1 MGFEDKS
8 LQCSD
13 CGTTFTFTTGEQEFF
28 QSKGYTNEPKRC
40 PSCRQARKSERTG
53 SGSYSSGGYG
63 SGSYGSPRQMFPAT
77 CASCGKQ
84 TEVPFEPRS
93 GRPVY
98 CSDCY
103 RKVKPSR

>member
-1 MGFEDKS
+1 MSFLDKS

-13 CGTTFTFTTGEQEFF
+13 CGSTFTFSAEEQEFF

-40 PSCRQARKSERTG
+40 PSCRQARKSERYG
-53 SGSYSSGGYG
+53 NSSYE
-63 SGSYGSPRQMFPAT
+63 PRREMFPVI
-77 CASCGKQ
+77 CAECGKD
-84 TEVPFEPRS
+84 TEVPFEPLD

-103 RKVKPSR
+103 RKVRASR

>member
-1 MGFEDKS
+1 MSFLDKS

-13 CGTTFTFTTGEQEFF
+13 CGATFTFSAEEQEFF

-40 PSCRQARKSERTG
+40 PPCRQARKSERHG
-53 SGSYSSGGYG
+53 NGGNG
-63 SGSYGSPRQMFPAT
+63 PRREMFPAI
-77 CASCGKQ
+77 CAECGKD
-84 TEVPFEPRS
+84 TEVPFEPLD

-103 RKVKPSR
+103 RKVRMSR

>member
-1 MGFEDKS
+1 MNFEDKV

-13 CGTTFTFTTGEQEFF
+13 CGREFTFTAAEQEFF

-40 PSCRQARKSERTG
+40 PECRQSRKAQQYG
-53 SGSYSSGGYG
+53 DSGS
-63 SGSYGSPRQMFPAT
+63 SYRSRRQMFPAV
-77 CASCGKQ
+77 CAQCGKE
-84 TEVPFEPRS
+84 TEVPFEPRE

-103 RKVKPSR
+103 NKVRQSR

>member
-1 MGFEDKS
+1 MSFLDKS

-13 CGTTFTFTTGEQEFF
+13 CGSTFTFSAEEQEFF

-40 PSCRQARKSERTG
+40 PSCRQARKAERYG
-53 SGSYSSGGYG
+53 NSSYE
-63 SGSYGSPRQMFPAT
+63 PRREMFPVI
-77 CASCGKQ
+77 CAECGKD
-84 TEVPFEPRS
+84 TEVPFEPLD

-103 RKVKPSR
+103 RKVRASR

>member
-1 MGFEDKS
+1 MSFLDKS

-13 CGTTFTFTTGEQEFF
+13 CGATFTFSAEEQEFF

-40 PSCRQARKSERTG
+40 PSCRQARKTERYG
-53 SGSYSSGGYG
+53 NNSYE
-63 SGSYGSPRQMFPAT
+63 PRREMFPVI
-77 CASCGKQ
+77 CAECGKD
-84 TEVPFEPRS
+84 TEVPFEPLD

-103 RKVKPSR
+103 RKVRGSR